1 MAPPP
6 SDLEE
11 KRKQI
16 QTLGAC
22 SCGDGQEG
30 RTDWFW
36 AQLFHRHSGSE
47 KGHTGLKEWPAAQS
61 TELTTENLVLC
72 AFSKQCYFTSADKT
86 KSLQPRGRQFCA
98 SVELRCLH
106 GVLRPGRTLTGS
118 PETPRASTGWR
129 NPDARTSWAP

>member
-30 RTDWFW
+30 RTDWFGV
-36 AQLFHRHSGSE
+36 QLFHRHSESE
-47 KGHTGLKEWPAAQS
+47 KGHTGLKEWPASQS

-72 AFSKQCYFTSADKT
+72 ALSKQ
-86 KSLQPRGRQFCA
+86 
-98 SVELRCLH
+98 
-106 GVLRPGRTLTGS
+106 
-118 PETPRASTGWR
+118 
-129 NPDARTSWAP
+129 